1 MTIKEYLQK
10 KYSKSTLNSN
20 LYNIKRFT
28 DYYQGGALRNHP
40 VDDFSERASLSR
52 GAEKATY
59 KDVLK
64 YIGHL
69 RKNYDLNP
77 KTLRHCLYGVK
88 IYFNYLLEIGKRKDH
103 PCSEL
108 YLKDKIDRQI
118 QVDNLY
124 SSESLEQFF
133 ESYTIKR
140 KTYLLNRNKII
151 ISLLIYQALKV
162 NEITALEVE
171 NIDLDKGEIF
181 IKGQSGIT
189 SKSPRKRT
197 LPLQAKQI
205 LLLYNYLEKDR
216 KKLLKYNR
224 KNPNAC
230 TERSRSNT
238 RLILGQYGQ
247 AIKPYGISQIINEN
261 RNKNERIQPIK
272 IRQSVIAN
280 LLKKE
285 NDTRIVQVFAGHK
298 RASTTVQYKQ
308 SELEVLQNAVS
319 QYHPIK

>member
-1 MTIKEYLQK
+1 MTIKQYLQK

-28 DYYQGGALRNHP
+28 DYYQTKAP
-40 VDDFSERASLSR
+40 
-52 GAEKATY
+52 KATY
-59 KDVLK
+59 KDVLN
-64 YIGHL
+64 YIEHL
-69 RKNYDLNP
+69 RKNYDLHP

-88 IYFNYLLEIGKRKDH
+88 IYFNYLLETGKRNDH

-108 YLKDKIDRQI
+108 FLKDKVSKEI

-124 SSESLEQFF
+124 SSETLEQFF
-133 ESYTIKR
+133 ETYQIKR

-151 ISLLIYQALKV
+151 ISLLIYQALTV
-162 NEITALEVE
+162 NEITALEVQ

-181 IKGQSGIT
+181 INGKQEIT
-189 SKSPRKRT
+189 SKSPKRRT

-205 LLLYNYLEKDR
+205 LLIHNYLKKDR

-224 KNPNAC
+224 KNPN
-230 TERSRSNT
+230 ET
-238 RLILGQYGQ
+238 RLILGQYGE
-247 AIKPYGISQIINEN
+247 AIKPHGISRIINEN
-261 RNKNERIQPIK
+261 RPKSEQIQPIR

-285 NDTRIVQVFAGHK
+285 NDTRVVQVFAGHK

-308 SELEVLQNAVS
+308 SELEVLQNAVNEC
-319 QYHPIK
+319 HPIK